1 MLFAGEKRKG
11 KHHSTSMI
19 TFRESMITEE
29 SSMITHGVSMI
40 TFHTSMITQ
49 PNSTVIQTILSLF
62 IFYKV
67 LAVSL
72 LPRFLKAIQ
81 SKHPFNGVTVV
92 YSNKVSDLMVR
103 HRLAK

>member
-1 MLFAGEKRKG
+1 MDAFRGRKAERQASLDFYD
-11 KHHSTSMI
+11 HFSRVYDHTWCSI
-19 TFRESMITEE
+19 
-29 SSMITHGVSMI
+29 I

-62 IFYKV
+62 FFYKV

-72 LPRFLKAIQ
+72 LPRFLKAVQ
-81 SKHPFNGVTVV
+81 SKRPFNGVTVV
-92 YSNKVSDLMVR
+92 YSNKFSDLTVR